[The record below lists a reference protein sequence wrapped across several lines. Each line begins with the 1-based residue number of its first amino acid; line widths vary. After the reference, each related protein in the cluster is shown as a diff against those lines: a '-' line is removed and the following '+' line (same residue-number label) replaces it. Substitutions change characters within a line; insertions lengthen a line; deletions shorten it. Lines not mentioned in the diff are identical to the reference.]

1 MHTLSVVGTR
11 PNFVKMAPVLAAL
24 RARDPDG
31 RHVLVHTGQHYDRI
45 MSDVFLDELGVLE
58 PDYRLDTGS
67 GTHAVQ
73 TARVMEAL
81 EPVVEK
87 ERPDLVLVP
96 GDVNSTLAAALV
108 AAKLCI
114 PIAHV
119 EAGLRSFDPT
129 MPEEINRIV
138 VDRISQFLFVHS
150 SEAVD
155 NLRAEGVPDERIH
168 FVGNTMIDSLV
179 AVGPRV
185 EDLDV
190 PSRIGVTPNDYVLV
204 TLHRPS
210 LVDGPLLATVVE
222 QLNEISN
229 EIPVVFPAH
238 PRTYARIEALGMR
251 TRFHWLEP
259 LGYLDFLALESAA
272 AAVLT
277 DSGGVQEET
286 TFFGVPCFT
295 LRHNTERPV
304 TVHAGTNTVLG
315 LAPERIPEILPA
327 LAARNGTPPPPP
339 PHGWD
344 GHAAQRLVAALGDHA
359 LDERHLENLLVH
371 DRPVAE
377 EALLAEELAVVRG
390 DDHPGVARQ
399 DVEEPREHAI

>member
-11 PNFVKMAPVLAAL
+11 PNFMKMAPVVAEL

-129 MPEEINRIV
+129 MPEEINRMV

-190 PSRIGVTPNDYVLV
+190 PSRIGVTAGEYVLV

-222 QLNEISN
+222 Q
-229 EIPVVFPAH
+229 
-238 PRTYARIEALGMR
+238 
-251 TRFHWLEP
+251 
-259 LGYLDFLALESAA
+259 
-272 AAVLT
+272 
-277 DSGGVQEET
+277 
-286 TFFGVPCFT
+286 
-295 LRHNTERPV
+295 
-304 TVHAGTNTVLG
+304 
-315 LAPERIPEILPA
+315 
-327 LAARNGTPPPPP
+327 
-339 PHGWD
+339 
-344 GHAAQRLVAALGDHA
+344 
-359 LDERHLENLLVH
+359 
-371 DRPVAE
+371 
-377 EALLAEELAVVRG
+377 
-390 DDHPGVARQ
+390 
-399 DVEEPREHAI
+399 